1 MLQGEDHGSQFI
13 ISVSSNMDRTLQ
25 SITIMVDTVP
35 PEDGIWNQQDNSS
48 RVDFIVGNGS
58 GSSSDTPFE
67 FVGIPESVHV
77 PKKHWISYRKSFF
90 RKKVKYHCISLI
102 WHMKRHLS
110 PQNMYF
116 HDQLCRL
123 FSGKCLFYL
132 KDICF

>member
-67 FVGIPESVHV
+67 FVGVPESVPYMYRRNTGYHTENRFSE
-77 PKKHWISYRKSFF
+77 KK
-90 RKKVKYHCISLI
+90 
-102 WHMKRHLS
+102 
-110 PQNMYF
+110 
-116 HDQLCRL
+116 
-123 FSGKCLFYL
+123 
-132 KDICF
+132 